1 MEKHK
6 YIRLADTIRESIEA
20 EEYPVGKPLPGERE
34 LAEKYQCS
42 RQTVRKAIGILCEE
56 KVLKQVHG
64 SGNFVL
70 KKARRPGSGLVAV
83 IATHIA
89 LPNFTKTLLSMEN
102 TLIDG
107 GYYPVIATTDNY
119 LDAERKVVED
129 LLGKNVDGIIVEG
142 VQSSYP
148 NPNIDLY
155 REMDAQG
162 IPFVFINT
170 RYKELEKAVFVGMD
184 NMQGGALM
192 GQYLLSKGHTNFAG
206 IFKSDDQTSIERYSG
221 FARYV
226 SERGS
231 PPRDSNLLWYTTMSI
246 SKLIDDFAVS
256 CVENCSAVACFNDE
270 IAFMLYETLD
280 RKGVKIP
287 DGFEFVAFDKTEFS
301 QRIPHKITTLAYP
314 QEAIGK
320 LTARK
325 IIHLIEGK
333 SETSARLRWQLY
345 DAKGNIFEP
354 ME

>member
-6 YIRLADTIRESIEA
+6 YIRLAETIRESIDS
-20 EEYPVGKPLPGERE
+20 EEYPIGKPLPGERQ

-42 RQTVRKAIGILCEE
+42 RQTVRKAIGVLCDE

-70 KKARRPGSGLVAV
+70 KKARRQKSGLVAV
-83 IATHIA
+83 VATHIS
-89 LPNFTKTLLSMEN
+89 LPNFANTLLSVEN

-107 GYYPVIATTDNY
+107 GYYPIIVPTDNY
-119 LDAERKVVED
+119 LDAERKVVGD
-129 LLGKNVDGIIVEG
+129 LLEKNVDGIIVEG

-170 RYKELEKAVFVGMD
+170 RYKELENAVFVGMD
-184 NMQGGALM
+184 NTQGGALM
-192 GQYLLSKGHTNFAG
+192 GQYLISKGHTNIAG

-226 SERGS
+226 SERGF
-231 PPRDSNLLWYTTMSI
+231 PPRDSNLLWYTTVSI
-246 SKLIDDFAVS
+246 SKLIEDFAVS

-270 IAFMLYETLD
+270 IAFMLYETMN
-280 RKGVKIP
+280 RIGVKVP
-287 DGFEFVAFDKTEFS
+287 GDFEFIAFDNTEFA
-301 QRIPHKITTLAYP
+301 RCIPCKITTLEYP

-320 LTARK
+320 LTAKK
-325 IIHLIEGK
+325 IMNMIDGE
-333 SETSARLRWQLY
+333 SETSVRLQWQLT
-345 DAKGNIFEP
+345 
-354 ME
+354 